1 MNLLVSRQTHR
12 NEQKKSSVKNT
23 VKKRRSD
30 EENEREENRE
40 KLCDVLSDVCVCM
53 RFKSD
58 SIKIQ
63 LIVNVLKA
71 QLFCR
76 FKGKRNFLMMIC
88 V

>member
-1 MNLLVSRQTHR
+1 MR
-12 NEQKKSSVKNT
+12 E
-23 VKKRRSD
+23 RSD
-30 EENEREENRE
+30 
-40 KLCDVLSDVCVCM
+40 VCM

-76 FKGKRNFLMMIC
+76 FKGKRNFNDDLC
-88 V
+88 VYVFV